1 MSIIESIT
9 AAASRILTRKGGK
22 SSGGKGNGWQPVAL
36 DLAEEVPEVGQYA
49 EWMANA
55 SSKVTLFAGK
65 RGPDGEIIPAPAGS
79 RPAELVAAIAGG
91 PDGQAQLLSDFAW
104 NLSVTGEAW
113 LIIIPDKDADTFNGD
128 RWEVLSVEEAIPQR
142 GKLKATI
149 DGVDMEIAEY
159 DPDNPPAADEP
170 AYMRVYRPSKR
181 RKQEATSPVR
191 SSIVVLE
198 ELRLLNAAV
207 AAVARSR
214 ITGRGVLLVP
224 SGTRFPATPGQEQ
237 AEDSLLDTFIEVA
250 STAIREP
257 ESAAATVPILLEIPG
272 DRINGVKWLDFGV
285 GFDTMLI
292 QLRDE
297 AIRRFAAGVNV
308 PAEQLLGVGGMN
320 HWGAW
325 AVSAEAISTGVEPT
339 VAIPCNALTT
349 EWLQPILDAEGD
361 PEAGEWLVWYDSSG
375 LRTSSNKAA
384 AALEAFKEGLISDE
398 AARREI
404 GFTEADKP
412 STAPVQPLP
421 EEAPMSLP
429 VDQIQ
434 QPPTTQPGVDLA
446 AAAVPL
452 SLPAYGPLV
461 DAVDGLVWAALT
473 SSGHKQRLTSSVP
486 RPARADARELDP
498 AHVHVVHS
506 VGSSEAIDAW
516 RLLDGVWSR
525 VPEVAARHGLD
536 PVTLTAALDKYVRA
550 LLVAGQPHV
559 YANVPRL
566 LAQTDLA
573 ARVAA

>member
-1 MSIIESIT
+1 MSVIESIT

-22 SSGGKGNGWQPVAL
+22 SSGGKAASWRTVAL
-36 DLAEEVPEVGQYA
+36 DLAEEVPEVGAYA
-49 EWMANA
+49 DWIANA
-55 SSKVTLFAGK
+55 SSKVTLYAGK
-65 RGPDGEIIPAPAGS
+65 RGPDNNIIPAPDGS
-79 RPAELVAAIAGG
+79 RAAELVAAIAGG

-113 LIIIPDKDADTFNGD
+113 LIIIPDEDADTYNGD
-128 RWEVLSVEEAIPQR
+128 RWEVLSVEEATPQR

-149 DGVDMEIAEY
+149 DGVEVEIHEY
-159 DPDNPPAADEP
+159 DPDNPPSADEP
-170 AYMRVYRPSKR
+170 AYMRVWRPSKR

-224 SGTRFPATPGQEQ
+224 AGTRFPAPPGQEQ

-272 DRINGVKWLDFGV
+272 DLINGVKWLDFGV
-285 GFDTMLI
+285 GFDTMLM

-349 EWLQPILDAEGD
+349 EWLQPILEAEGD
-361 PEAGEWLVWYDSSG
+361 PEAAEWLVWYDSSG

-384 AALEAFKEGLISDE
+384 SAIEAFKEGLISDE

-404 GFTEADKP
+404 GFTEADAP
-412 STAPVQPLP
+412 TATAPVQPQP
-421 EEAPMSLP
+421 EEAPVSLP

-434 QPPTTQPGVDLA
+434 QPPATQPGVDLA
-446 AAAVPL
+446 AAA
-452 SLPAYGPLV
+452 SSWGPLV
-461 DAVDGLVWAALT
+461 DAVDGLVWSALT

-486 RPARADARELDP
+486 RPARAEARELDP

-516 RLLDGVWSR
+516 RLLDGVWCR
-525 VPEVAARHGLD
+525 VPEVAARYGVD
-536 PVTLTAALDKYVRA
+536 AGALTAALDEYVRA
-550 LLVAGQPHV
+550 LLVAGQPHE

-566 LAQTDLA
+566 LAQADLMLRA
-573 ARVAA
+573 AA

>member
-1 MSIIESIT
+1 MGALETIT
-9 AAASRILTRKGGK
+9 AAASRILTRKGK
-22 SSGGKGNGWQPVAL
+22 SSGGGKTGWRTVAL
-36 DLAEEVPEVGQYA
+36 DLAEEVPEVGAYA
-49 EWMANA
+49 DWLANA
-55 SSKVTLFAGK
+55 ASKVTLFAGK
-65 RGPDGEIIPAPAGS
+65 RGPGGEIIPAPDSS

-91 PDGQAQLLSDFAW
+91 PDGQAQMLSDFAW

-113 LIIIPDKDADTFNGD
+113 LVIIPDEDTDTYSGD
-128 RWEVLSVEEAIPQR
+128 RWEVLSVEEVTPKR
-142 GKLKATI
+142 GQLKAVI
-149 DGVDMEIAEY
+149 DGVEVEIPEY

-170 AYMRVYRPSKR
+170 AYMRVWRPSKR

-272 DRINGVKWLDFGV
+272 DLISGVKWLDFGV
-285 GFDTMLI
+285 DFDTMLM

-297 AIRRFAAGVNV
+297 AIRRFAAGVNI

-339 VAIPCNALTT
+339 VAIPCRALTT
-349 EWLQPILDAEGD
+349 EWLQPVLEAEGD
-361 PEAGEWLVWYDSSG
+361 PEAGEWLVWYDSSA

-384 AALEAFKEGLISDE
+384 SAIEAFKENLISAE

-404 GFTEADKP
+404 GFTEADAP
-412 STAPVQPLP
+412 TTTPVQPQSEEAPVQ
-421 EEAPMSLP
+421 LP

-434 QPPTTQPGVDLA
+434 QQPETQPGVDLA
-446 AAAVPL
+446 AAVAPPL
-452 SLPAYGPLV
+452 GPFV
-461 DAVDGLVWAALT
+461 DAVDG
-473 SSGHKQRLTSSVP
+473 P
-486 RPARADARELDP
+486 
-498 AHVHVVHS
+498 
-506 VGSSEAIDAW
+506 VG
-516 RLLDGVWSR
+516 
-525 VPEVAARHGLD
+525 P
-536 PVTLTAALDKYVRA
+536 
-550 LLVAGQPHV
+550 
-559 YANVPRL
+559 
-566 LAQTDLA
+566 
-573 ARVAA
+573 